1 MENKITRLC
10 GGYYRSF
17 TQFKQQVENME
28 ESMTFLQ
35 DCARFLQESST
46 GNDDPKKIRFTHLFF
61 ETYGK
66 LLAGAC
72 GCSGLILDHQLV
84 KIKHREFFID
94 LMHASLTLGV
104 MDCYSDHLARNLH
117 AVFDV
122 GFTLSTL
129 QRKLRAD
136 TRQANQFHE
145 KLKHYKNL

>member
-1 MENKITRLC
+1 MENQITRLC

-17 TQFKQQVENME
+17 TKFKQQVENME
-28 ESMTFLQ
+28 ENMTFLQ
-35 DCARFLQESST
+35 GCARFLQESS
-46 GNDDPKKIRFTHLFF
+46 GRNDDPKKIRFTHLFF

-84 KIKHREFFID
+84 KIKHRDFFID

-104 MDCYSDHLARNLH
+104 MGCHSDHLARNLH

-122 GFTLSTL
+122 GVTLSTL

-136 TRQANQFHE
+136 TILSNKFYD
-145 KLKHYKNL
+145 KLKFYKNW